1 MAEPLNFPRRAL
13 FAVGLLGT
21 CLLAAEPPTWKI
33 DKVSLA
39 PESDLVGR
47 LTVGLSK
54 DTTTFE
60 ITSEVR
66 LTALSDH
73 FVVRD
78 RLVVVGEVG
87 EHGRASG
94 VVIFDLTN
102 RKLLDWFVCWE
113 ATRVSESWI
122 AFVEWYPEH
131 GERWP
136 TDVVLVYDLDKSP
149 SQNRVGKVKLPF
161 TAPSIADASVAAGI
175 PVYPY
180 ANAVEES
187 YANLAPSAESAIRVL
202 GAPYFL
208 LLPSRWLV
216 FVAVQGKDY
225 PSSQNRLV
233 VVDLSHGLRRCTAKT
248 VDIPREGFTKYG
260 RNPKMIQIDRMEAVG
275 EHSVRLFLPES
286 EYGVGSEVVNL
297 AGKTPE

>member
-21 CLLAAEPPTWKI
+21 CLLAAEPTWKI

-66 LTALSDH
+66 LTALRDH

-78 RLVVVGEVG
+78 RLVVIGEVG
-87 EHGRASG
+87 EQGRASG

-136 TDVVLVYDLDKSP
+136 TDVVSVYDLDKSP

-161 TAPSIADASVAAGI
+161 TPPSIADASVAVGI
-175 PVYPY
+175 PVYPH
-180 ANAVEES
+180 ANAVDES

-233 VVDLSHGLRRCTAKT
+233 VVDLSHGLLRCTAKT
-248 VDIPREGFTKYG
+248 VDIP
-260 RNPKMIQIDRMEAVG
+260 
-275 EHSVRLFLPES
+275 
-286 EYGVGSEVVNL
+286 
-297 AGKTPE
+297 